1 MDNEN
6 NYVKVFDEIPGRV
19 TAAMGFLC
27 HCKQITDP
35 CCPDSAVQNARSLT
49 ASEQAT
55 ADAALGLLRS
65 YFLGEADLGGPPV
78 LQALPEQRDEPKT
91 KANETSGGEEPKPT
105 LSSRMAKWFARWPW
119 IRR

>member
-35 CCPDSAVQNARSLT
+35 CCPDSAVQNARPLT

-65 YFLGEADLGGPPV
+65 YFLGDADLGGPPV
-78 LQALPEQRDEPKT
+78 LRPLCEPCDEPKA
-91 KANETSGGEEPKPT
+91 KADETSGCEEPKPT
-105 LSSRMAKWFARWPW
+105 LSSRMVKWLARWPW
-119 IRR
+119 VRR